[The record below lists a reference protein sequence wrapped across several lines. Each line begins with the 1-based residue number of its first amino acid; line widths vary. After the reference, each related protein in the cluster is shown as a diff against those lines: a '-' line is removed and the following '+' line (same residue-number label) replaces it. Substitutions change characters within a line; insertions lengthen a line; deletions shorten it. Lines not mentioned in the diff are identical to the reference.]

1 MISVDT
7 IITNKLYNSNDI
19 VISVMCKIYK
29 EGYTGYYVS
38 ESFISEDTIRQFNLI
53 ASGTKE
59 HCINYAKYGVHGKP
73 SNEWGVF
80 YFLFK
85 FTTYILIMNNE
96 QKAEMYNQLMYEYT
110 KTQNQIS
117 SIKGESI
124 NLNES
129 QLRQVRELE
138 NKLRFLMDRVS
149 RL

>member
-1 MISVDT
+1 
-7 IITNKLYNSNDI
+7 
-19 VISVMCKIYK
+19 
-29 EGYTGYYVS
+29 
-38 ESFISEDTIRQFNLI
+38 
-53 ASGTKE
+53 
-59 HCINYAKYGVHGKP
+59 
-73 SNEWGVF
+73 
-80 YFLFK
+80 
-85 FTTYILIMNNE
+85 MNNG

-138 NKLRFLMDRVS
+138 NKLRVLMDRVS